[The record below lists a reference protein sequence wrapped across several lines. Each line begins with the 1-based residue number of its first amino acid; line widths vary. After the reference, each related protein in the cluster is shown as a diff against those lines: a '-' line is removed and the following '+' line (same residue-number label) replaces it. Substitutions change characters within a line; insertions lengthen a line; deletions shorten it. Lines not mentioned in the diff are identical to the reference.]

1 MVDEKVLPKGG
12 LGKITE
18 ELEPV
23 FYARSDVN
31 CSSQAEHRIKL
42 YIVFQS

>member
-1 MVDEKVLPKGG
+1 MRSQMRIEMMVDEKVLPKGG

-23 FYARSDVN
+23 FLR
-31 CSSQAEHRIKL
+31 RK
-42 YIVFQS
+42 